1 MNTFNEI
8 CARHT
13 LGVAR
18 YMYEHAKDYKLNAEN
33 MFLLGWT
40 HDIGLV
46 FERDNHEQRGGALL
60 MNNGFPLLY
69 CIAVGS
75 HGDSLFET
83 GYVPEELMLLIEAD
97 LHISSIT
104 GEYVSYEKRLD
115 EIKRT
120 HGKDSPEYRI
130 SQDNI
135 AYLRHV
141 GRT

>member
-1 MNTFNEI
+1 
-8 CARHT
+8 
-13 LGVAR
+13 
-18 YMYEHAKDYKLNAEN
+18 
-33 MFLLGWT
+33 
-40 HDIGLV
+40 
-46 FERDNHEQRGGALL
+46 
-60 MNNGFPLLY
+60 MNNGYPLRY
-69 CIAVGS
+69 CIAVGA

-115 EIKRT
+115 EIRRT